1 MLTAARPSSL
11 DLAVF
16 VIIVNGATGQLG
28 RGIVEQLLARVPAD
42 QVGVSVRDPGKA
54 SAFAARGVRVRRGD
68 FADPAT
74 LSDAFEGASQVLIV
88 SVDELGDVAVARHAA
103 AIEAAR
109 AADAQRIL
117 YTSHMGAAPDS
128 PFAAAPDH
136 AATEALLRD
145 SGVPFTSLRNGFYAN
160 TATMLVGQAL
170 QTGTLTAPEDG
181 PVSWTAPADLA
192 EAAAIALSR
201 EGALDGITPP
211 LAGAE
216 AVDLTALAAIASDVH
231 GRQIT
236 RVTVSEDEYRSTL
249 IAHGTPERF
258 AEMFL
263 GMFRASRRGDFACTD
278 PALQRLIGHPPTA
291 IRDVLAK
298 ASAC

>member
-1 MLTAARPSSL
+1 M
-11 DLAVF
+11 
-16 VIIVNGATGQLG
+16 IIVTGATGQLG
-28 RGIVEQLLARVPAD
+28 RGIVEQLLARVPPD

-74 LSDAFEGASQVLIV
+74 LNDAFKGASQVLII

-103 AIEAAR
+103 AIDAAR
-109 AADAQRIL
+109 AAGAQRIL

-160 TATMLVGQAL
+160 TASMLVGQAL
-170 QTGTLTAPEDG
+170 QAGTLTAPEDG
-181 PVSWTAPADLA
+181 PVSWTAPGDLA
-192 EAAAIALSR
+192 EAAAIALSQ

-211 LAGAE
+211 LARAE
-216 AVDLTALAAIASDVH
+216 AVDLTALAAIASEVH
-231 GRQIT
+231 GREIT
-236 RVTVSEDEYRSTL
+236 RVTVSEDEYRNTL

-263 GMFRASRRGDFACTD
+263 GMFRASRRGDFASTD
-278 PALQRLIGHPPTA
+278 PTLQRLIGHPPTA
-291 IRDVLAK
+291 IRDVLTSAP
-298 ASAC
+298 ASSR

>member
-1 MLTAARPSSL
+1 M
-11 DLAVF
+11 
-16 VIIVNGATGQLG
+16 IIVTGANGQLG

-42 QVGVSVRDPGKA
+42 QVGVSVRDPEKA
-54 SAFAARGVRVRRGD
+54 GAFAARGVRVRRGD

-74 LSDAFEGASQVLIV
+74 LNDAFKGASQVLIV
-88 SVDELGDVAVARHAA
+88 SVDELGDAAVAHHAA
-103 AIEAAR
+103 AIDAAR
-109 AADAQRIL
+109 AVGAQRIL

-170 QTGTLTAPEDG
+170 HTGTLTAPEDG

-192 EAAAIALSR
+192 EAAAIALSHK
-201 EGALDGITPP
+201 GALDAITPP
-211 LAGAE
+211 LASAE
-216 AVDLTALAAIASDVH
+216 AVDLTALAAIASEVH
-231 GRQIT
+231 GREIT
-236 RVTVSEDEYRSTL
+236 RVTVPEDEYRNTL
-249 IAHGTPERF
+249 VAHGTPERF

-263 GMFRASRRGDFACTD
+263 GMFRASRRGDFASTD
-278 PALQRLIGHPPTA
+278 PTLQRLIGHPPTT

-298 ASAC
+298 AAASSR